1 MPLPVPNHMFMDL
14 QTMIYLSYKIYCTF
28 TINFIDFL
36 SITEHSYVATF
47 EISVIFQAAVGEREV
62 TFSWSPSSGSVS
74 IIGYIVTCA
83 PSPAN
88 LPQSFPQSGA
98 HRVSGFS
105 PQTSYNCSVAAYTSQ
120 TVGPPATV
128 VFTTKE
134 DSKIHTLD
142 IFITVIVVAMSY
154 GYFFNRY
161 FL

>member
-1 MPLPVPNHMFMDL
+1 MY
-14 QTMIYLSYKIYCTF
+14 I
-28 TINFIDFL
+28 
-36 SITEHSYVATF
+36 ATF

-83 PSPAN
+83 PSPAT

-154 GYFFNRY
+154 GYFSTDTFFNIDLAGY
-161 FL
+161 IVCTEWTVSCVDSIPKNYH